1 MTDKKKKEF
10 KVKIAV
16 EECKGCGRCI
26 YACPV
31 DAIKKTTSVNS
42 MGCVYVEY
50 TEGCI
55 GCGSCF
61 FTCPEP
67 GAITVVEIIQSE
79 DK

>member
-1 MTDKKKKEF
+1 MSEKKNKEF
-10 KVKIAV
+10 RIEITV

-31 DAIKKTTSVNS
+31 NAIKKTTSVNA

-50 TEGCI
+50 TGGCI

-67 GAITVVEIIQSE
+67 GAITVFEIEQIK